1 MARDYSKSSRSKKR
15 RPAARPKNEL
25 PGWVQMFVGLTIGLC
40 VAAAVFIYYKPLD
53 SNLAGDGPPR
63 GSDAEEQQAQD
74 ENGLPPEEPGRFAFY
89 DMLPNYEIVIQYE
102 DENGNK
108 TRDPK
113 TKEKPK
119 TKTAETPKQV
129 EQPGKYII
137 QAGSFKSYEDADKR
151 KAKLALIGMESAIE
165 RVTIDDTKTWYRV
178 RVGPVNDIDTVNG
191 MLKRLRDNGIE
202 TLLMRHRG

>member
-1 MARDYSKSSRSKKR
+1 MARDYSKGSRKKR
-15 RPAARPKNEL
+15 RPAARPQNTL

-40 VAAAVFIYYKPLD
+40 IAAAVFIYYKPLD
-53 SNLAGDGPPR
+53 TNLAGDGPPR
-63 GSDAEEQQAQD
+63 GTEVAEQPEVD

-89 DMLPNYEIVIQYE
+89 EMLPNYEIVIQYE

-108 TRDPK
+108 TTEKP
-113 TKEKPK
+113 KPK
-119 TKTAETPKQV
+119 TKTAETPKEV

-137 QAGSFKSYEDADKR
+137 QAGSFQSYEDADKR
-151 KAKLALIGMESAIE
+151 KAKLALLGMESAIE

-178 RVGPVNDIDTVNG
+178 RVGPVNDINKVNG